1 MFDLHQSRKPIAVER
16 VHPGLD
22 GPEGVAEILGD
33 LSATIPSDHQ
43 KDHMQA
49 MIVSGVLV
57 PADLVLQ
64 THHDKWRIWNGKILQ
79 SILTD

>member
-1 MFDLHQSRKPIAVER
+1 MFGLYEAWETVFIER